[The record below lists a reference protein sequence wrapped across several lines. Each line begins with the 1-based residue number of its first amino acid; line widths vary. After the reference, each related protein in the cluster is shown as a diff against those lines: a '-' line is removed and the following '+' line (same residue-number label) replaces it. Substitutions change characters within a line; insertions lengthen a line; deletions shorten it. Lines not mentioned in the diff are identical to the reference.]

1 MEKKIRVTL
10 PNYVL
15 DILEGDAQDFKKN
28 KNLIFNYIYSNM
40 KNEDI
45 DKKKEFNV
53 EKKVIQFNLNRDNR
67 EDYYEFLKDKK
78 IQVEA
83 EFFRNLF
90 MKYIN
95 QPKMKREIFIFKEI
109 IKKIELAINEKK
121 IMMITF
127 MDGRKI
133 EVEPY
138 YIGSSQQETTNYL
151 FCYNL
156 EEKRFKNY
164 KINNINFIF
173 ITGKMFCDRNQ
184 DFIESV
190 KKNFDP
196 FLSQGKR
203 IKVSLTE
210 KGEKLFKELLLNRPH
225 LLKKE
230 ENVYELQCSDDKAKR
245 YFTYFFDEVEVLEP
259 LELRNWFKERYRE
272 ALKKYEKNN

>member
-10 PNYVL
+10 PNYIL
-15 DILEGDAQDFKKN
+15 DILEGDAQDFKRN
-28 KNLIFNYIYSNM
+28 KNFIFNYIYSQM
-40 KNEDI
+40 KNEEI
-45 DKKKEFNV
+45 D
-53 EKKVIQFNLNRDNR
+53 EKKGFSSEKTVIQFNLNRDNR
-67 EDYYEFLKDKK
+67 EEYYEFLRDKN

-90 MKYIN
+90 IKYVS
-95 QPKMKREIFIFKEI
+95 QPKMKREVFIFKEI
-109 IKKIELAINEKK
+109 IKKIDLGIKEKK
-121 IMMITF
+121 IIVITF
-127 MDGRKI
+127 MDERKV

-164 KINNINFIF
+164 KINNMNSVFLS
-173 ITGKMFCDRNQ
+173 GKSFDERNKEFVQ
-184 DFIESV
+184 SV

-203 IKVSLTE
+203 VKVALTE
-210 KGEKLFKELLLNRPH
+210 KGEKLFKELLLYRPY

-230 ENVYELQCSDDKAKR
+230 GNIYELQCSDDKAKR

-272 ALKKYEKNN
+272 ALKKYERN